1 MCKIKKNFSFLITVI
16 AFSAL
21 AVFLAGCESQDT
33 TQSLTGQMLPT
44 AAPEE
49 VGLSSE
55 RLQRINTV
63 MQDYVDQQKLAG
75 LTTVV
80 ARRGKVV
87 HFEHYGM
94 RNVEA
99 GKPIQS
105 DTIFRIY
112 SMSKPITSTAVMM
125 LYEEGHFQ
133 LNDPV
138 SKYIPEF
145 KNVKVFKKETTTGV
159 ELENPMR
166 EITVRDLLIHTAG
179 LTYGYFSD
187 TPVDKMYREAN
198 LMKLDGTLKEE
209 IPRLAEL
216 PLLYQPGTQWHYSWS
231 IAVLGYFIEVVSGI
245 PFDQFLEERL
255 FKPLS
260 MKDTGFTVPE
270 DKRDRLAEIYTLD
283 DKGGLKVSESAFRL
297 FKDGQPTLF
306 LGGEGLVSTASDYM
320 RFSQMILNKGELGG
334 LRLLSPKTVELMSM
348 NHLSKGMIIN
358 TCDGS
363 EPIGWGF
370 GLGFAVRKDVA
381 QSELIGS
388 EGELTWNGAANT
400 YFWIDP
406 KEELIGLMMTQ
417 FDLWNYYPI
426 FRQLKVLT
434 YQAVVD

>member
-1 MCKIKKNFSFLITVI
+1 MKDFLRSLLYFFLFLFWLIPSVFSQ
-16 AFSAL
+16 
-21 AVFLAGCESQDT
+21 G
-33 TQSLTGQMLPT
+33 LPIVT
-44 AAPEE
+44 PEE

-87 HFEHYGM
+87 RFEHYGM

-105 DTIFRIY
+105 HTIFRIY
-112 SMSKPITSTAVMM
+112 SMSKPITSTAVMI
-125 LYEEGHFQ
+125 LYEEGLFQ
-133 LNDPV
+133 LNDPI
-138 SKYIPEF
+138 SMYIPEF
-145 KNVKVFKKETTTGV
+145 KNVKVFKKATPTGV
-159 ELENPMR
+159 ELEDPIR
-166 EITVRDLLIHTAG
+166 EITIRDLLIHTAG

-187 TPVDKMYREAN
+187 TPVDKMYLEAN
-198 LMKLDGTLKEE
+198 LMKLGSTLKEW

-231 IAVLGYFIEVVSGI
+231 IAVLGYFIEVVSGM

-260 MKDTGFTVPE
+260 MKDTGFIVPE
-270 DKRDRLAEIYTLD
+270 VKKDRLAEIYTHD
-283 DKGGLKVSESAFRL
+283 DNGGLKISGPTFRL
-297 FKDGQPTLF
+297 FSGGQPTLF

-320 RFSQMILNKGELGG
+320 RFAQMILNKGELDGI
-334 LRLLSPKTVELMSM
+334 RVLSPKTVDLMSM
-348 NHLSKGMIIN
+348 NHLSKGMIIS
-358 TCDGS
+358 TPDGS

-370 GLGFAVRKDVA
+370 GLGFAVRIDVS

-388 EGELTWNGAANT
+388 EGELTWSGAANT

-417 FDLWNYYPI
+417 FMPWNLYPI